1 MNESVLYY
9 QKEKKNF
16 KEEKEEEEE
25 EGKSQQKK
33 KKKSVRFE
41 RERERAVCLFV
52 CFVGDL
58 LFPLASSARSSRGL
72 FFSSSSSSS
81 SSPRRWVSVRGK
93 EKKRNLIFSK
103 SVEEGRR
110 VF

>member
-1 MNESVLYY
+1 M
-9 QKEKKNF
+9 
-16 KEEKEEEEE
+16 
-25 EGKSQQKK
+25 
-33 KKKSVRFE
+33 
-41 RERERAVCLFV
+41 
-52 CFVGDL
+52 
-58 LFPLASSARSSRGL
+58 RGRL
-72 FFSSSSSSS
+72 VAFSSSSSS